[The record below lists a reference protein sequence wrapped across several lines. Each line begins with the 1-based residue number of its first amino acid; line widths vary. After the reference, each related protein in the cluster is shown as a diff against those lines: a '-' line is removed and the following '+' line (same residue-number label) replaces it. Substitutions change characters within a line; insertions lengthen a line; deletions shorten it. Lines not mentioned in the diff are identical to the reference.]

1 MVAVNKFRAVC
12 AVMLAGA
19 LTASP
24 AYALVSFNDGSDHL
38 FFTGTA
44 SMAYD
49 SNIFAHAG
57 GAGDTI
63 YSAGLLFEYT
73 RRAGMIGVDAS
84 VALNASRFGDNTS
97 ENFNNPRF
105 AAEFTKIAG
114 RTTGA
119 LTVTAERL
127 SEADVLANVRTDSWN
142 YDAALHFKYPVIER
156 YSFSGTL
163 AYTDKVYNGA
173 ANLTD
178 LQTFTVGTDLLYALR
193 SDRDLTAGYQFR
205 HSDTSSSASYA
216 DHSFTVGVSGKI
228 LPKLTGS
235 VRAGYEVR
243 LPLGSTPNG
252 GYKGLTASGSVT
264 WTLTKKWSLVGQLSR
279 DVSVTANDLSV
290 DTSSTSLALRYVMND
305 RLSFSTNAG
314 VGQTRF
320 LGDAGAGRH
329 DEYFTWG
336 AGLKYK
342 MNEHLDSALAYVYNQ
357 NWSTFSFSD
366 FSRHSVTL
374 TLSSRW

>member
-1 MVAVNKFRAVC
+1 MVAVTKLRAAG
-12 AVMLAGA
+12 AVMLAVA
-19 LTASP
+19 LTCPP
-24 AYALVSFNDGSDHL
+24 AYALVSFNDGTDHV

-57 GAGDTI
+57 GAGDYI

-73 RRAGMIGVDAS
+73 RQAGMIGVAAS
-84 VALNASRFGDNTS
+84 VAVNASRFGSNTM
-97 ENFNNPRF
+97 ENFNNPHL
-105 AAEFTKIAG
+105 AAEFTKTAG

-119 LTVTAERL
+119 LTVSAARV

-142 YDAALHFKYPVIER
+142 YDAGLHFKYPVIER

-163 AYTDKVYNGA
+163 AYTDKVYDGS

-178 LQTFTVGTDLLYALR
+178 LQTFTAGTDLLYALR

-205 HSDTSSSASYA
+205 QSETSSSAAYA

-228 LPKLTGS
+228 LSKLTGS
-235 VRAGYEVR
+235 LRAGYQVR
-243 LPLGSTPNG
+243 QPLGSTPDG

-264 WTLTKKWSLVGQLSR
+264 WTLTKKWSLVGQLSK
-279 DVSVTANDLSV
+279 DLSVTANDLSV
-290 DTSSTSLALRYVMND
+290 DTLSTSLALQYTMND

-314 VGQTRF
+314 VGKTRF
-320 LGDAGAGRH
+320 LGDASDGRH

-336 AGLKYK
+336 AGMKYK